1 MDDVDD
7 RAQLEQLACDVRG
20 RAVTHRSEMQLSR
33 VLLRH
38 GDDVG
43 DGFNRRAG
51 IGGDQLRHA
60 DDQAY
65 RRKIALDVVIHLV
78 EQWIDGVR
86 GEREEE
92 GVAIGRRLCHRVGA
106 EHAARAAAVIDDH
119 GLAEA
124 LAQPALQDARN
135 HVRAAAGRIGH
146 DEAHRFRRPVVRDS
160 DARGKQSS
168 HKEGDLTHIVLLGFA
183 GEQLELHAERR
194 LHPAVLGFNLWKQLA
209 CLIGVGAA
217 RRRFDI
223 RAVAAQHARTDVG
236 ATRLE

>member
-1 MDDVDD
+1 
-7 RAQLEQLACDVRG
+7 
-20 RAVTHRSEMQLSR
+20 MQFSR

-92 GVAIGRRLCHRVGA
+92 GVAIGRRLRYRLSA
-106 EHAARAAAVIDDH
+106 QHAARAAAVIDDH
-119 GLAEA
+119 RLAEA
-124 LAQPALQDARN
+124 VAQPALQDARN

-146 DEAHRFRRPVVRDS
+146 DEAHWFRRPV
-160 DARGKQSS
+160 
-168 HKEGDLTHIVLLGFA
+168 
-183 GEQLELHAERR
+183 ELHAERR
-194 LHPAVLGFNLWKQLA
+194 LHPAVLGFNLREELA
-209 CLIGVGAA
+209 RLVGIGAA

-236 ATRLE
+236 TT